1 MRESSNLPGT
11 WQGPCHRCYFSRGIQ
26 CPPPCKFYQN
36 DSICI
41 NLIQPDST
49 YLWPSVHLEY
59 TSKKK
64 NAWNGARRTS
74 SWYKASCKQYGH
86 GQDDGIPLQPPV
98 KICQD
103 PSRSSWHNGLNAL
116 TSHAMPYH
124 HPCTMCI
131 YHVHTMCIYHVHT
144 MCIYHVHI
152 PCAYTMCIYH
162 VHIPCAYT
170 MCIYHVHI
178 PCAFMYIYVYLCA
191 FSCSRASSHAKIS
204 PTTQLLH
211 AVWCNVLLKHI
222 LLAMPLSVSSFLIIS
237 HPNGVWERP
246 KHTRVDVGRRRYL
259 GRAAQRS
266 RFKAKT
272 MWLWQLL
279 IHPIWTWHGVTA

>member
-1 MRESSNLPGT
+1 MLSLSHKLLKLKNSGSSPQGAAEKNATSQTKPILTPEGAAMRGSSNLPGT
-11 WQGPCHRCYFSRGIQ
+11 WQGPCHRCSFSKGIQ

-49 YLWPSVHLEY
+49 YLWPRVHIE
-59 TSKKK
+59 KKTT
-64 NAWNGARRTS
+64 WNGARRTS

-103 PSRSSWHNGLNAL
+103 LSRSSWHNGLNAL
-116 TSHAMPYH
+116 TSHARPSIPSSM
-124 HPCTMCI
+124 
-131 YHVHTMCIYHVHT
+131 YHVHLCI
-144 MCIYHVHI
+144 
-152 PCAYTMCIYH
+152 
-162 VHIPCAYT
+162 
-170 MCIYHVHI
+170 
-178 PCAFMYIYVYLCA
+178 FMYIYAALEPRAMRKSLVLCSCYTLYDAVCDAVEAYPVGDAA
-191 FSCSRASSHAKIS
+191 FS
-204 PTTQLLH
+204 
-211 AVWCNVLLKHI
+211 
-222 LLAMPLSVSSFLIIS
+222 LIIS
-237 HPNGVWERP
+237 HHFSSKWCLG
-246 KHTRVDVGRRRYL
+246 KAQTHQGRQRRYL